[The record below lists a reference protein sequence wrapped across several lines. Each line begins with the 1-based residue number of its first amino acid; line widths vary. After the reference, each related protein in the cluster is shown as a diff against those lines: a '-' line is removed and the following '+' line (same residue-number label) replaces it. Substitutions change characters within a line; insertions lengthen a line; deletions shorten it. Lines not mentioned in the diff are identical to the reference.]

1 MVLLQIGDPIG
12 TKADSQI
19 LLEYP
24 FGTKAVNAKSR
35 WVLVL
40 PTKR

>member
-12 TKADSQI
+12 TKANSQI

-24 FGTKAVNAKSR
+24 FGTKAVNAKIKVGPS
-35 WVLVL
+35 VAH
-40 PTKR
+40 